1 MICAAWRVFWKFIW
15 QLSLDQWFDR
25 KKRVFF
31 ESVRKTQQ
39 VYVLHQKGVHSKN
52 NLLRDLSVYVIQK
65 FNGYEVSR
73 QKLKRQQKFFFEPID
88 IVYDLIKE
96 NENIRCYF
104 ASDLALAYRTYYSWK
119 VRGKGII
126 SNLGAKELNY
136 CHYFFY
142 QKRYIA

>member
-1 MICAAWRVFWKFIW
+1 MKSQENNLSLKILIKNDLCSLTSLLKVCLTIVTQSMIW
-15 QLSLDQWFDR
+15 Q
-25 KKRVFF
+25 KKRAFF

-73 QKLKRQQKFFFEPID
+73 QKLKRQQKCFFEPID

-104 ASDLALAYRTYYSWK
+104 ASDLALAYRTYYS
-119 VRGKGII
+119 
-126 SNLGAKELNY
+126 
-136 CHYFFY
+136 
-142 QKRYIA
+142 